1 MKRVGPGDVLRFE
14 TLIPEVQNPNQRCAR
29 GGAVEEQDVNSDERR
44 TKRMRAETDKGALYH
59 EYDLLTH
66 QFIAHFRRIHPKN
79 KTIEKEVAGMGKIP
93 VQAANP
99 LAPPGVPL
107 YYVHSRVGYYNDMFF
122 MFWDSVIA
130 EALATIAPWFTI
142 DSKRALDRLFAL
154 EFER

>member
-1 MKRVGPGDVLRFE
+1 M
-14 TLIPEVQNPNQRCAR
+14 
-29 GGAVEEQDVNSDERR
+29 NSDERR
-44 TKRMRAETDKGALYH
+44 TKRARAETDKGALFH

-79 KTIEKEVAGMGKIP
+79 KPIEKEVAGMGKIP

-107 YYVHSRVGYYNDMFF
+107 YYIHSRVGYYNDMFF
-122 MFWDSVIA
+122 MFWDFVFG
-130 EALATIAPWFTI
+130 EALAIIAPWFTI
-142 DSKRALDRLFAL
+142 DSMKALERLFAL